1 MNIHNLF
8 PLPIG
13 FFRLGRD
20 LTKTELDF
28 IMGMER
34 YPNQGNTTSSDRK
47 VLRHKELTDIRDFIE
62 DAMLEYFKTV
72 HDPKGD
78 VALYVTQSWAN
89 YTEPGQYHHKHAHP
103 NSFISGVF
111 YPQADRSVDKIY
123 FYKSGY
129 ERIGMAVSRD
139 MLNWRRYGIEPVVDN
154 GKGISGDPQI
164 CRMGDLW
171 VMFYFGAFWQPNAFD
186 TFACS
191 YDLVTWTKWR
201 GAHLI
206 EPTEEWDRKY
216 AHKPWLIF
224 HNNVVYHFYCAVG
237 DQGRIIALATSEKL
251 R

>member
-28 IMGMER
+28 ILGQDK
-34 YPNQGNTTSSDRK
+34 YPNQGNITSSNRTILKD
-47 VLRHKELTDIRDFIE
+47 KELTDIRDFIE

-89 YTEPGQYHHKHAHP
+89 YTDPGQYHHKHAHP

-129 ERIGMAVSRD
+129 ERIKVQPATWNHWNSESWWFEVGA
-139 MLNWRRYGIEPVVDN
+139 
-154 GKGISGDPQI
+154 
-164 CRMGDLW
+164 GDLILFPSHLEHM
-171 VMFYFGAFWQPNAFD
+171 VETKVGNETRVSIAFN
-186 TFACS
+186 TFLKGHIGVDES
-191 YDLVTWTKWR
+191 LT
-201 GAHLI
+201 GLQLG
-206 EPTEEWDRKY
+206 EE
-216 AHKPWLIF
+216 
-224 HNNVVYHFYCAVG
+224 
-237 DQGRIIALATSEKL
+237 
-251 R
+251 

>member
-13 FFRLGRD
+13 FFRLGRE

-28 IMGMER
+28 VLGQDK
-34 YPNQGNTTSSDRK
+34 YPNQGNVTSSNRK
-47 VLRHKELTDIRDFIE
+47 ILASKELTDIREFIE

-129 ERIGMAVSRD
+129 ERIKVQPATWNHWNSESWWFEVGA
-139 MLNWRRYGIEPVVDN
+139 
-154 GKGISGDPQI
+154 
-164 CRMGDLW
+164 GDLILFPSHLEHM
-171 VMFYFGAFWQPNAFD
+171 VETKVGNETRVSIAFN
-186 TFACS
+186 TFLKGHIGVDES
-191 YDLVTWTKWR
+191 LT
-201 GAHLI
+201 GLQLG
-206 EPTEEWDRKY
+206 EE
-216 AHKPWLIF
+216 
-224 HNNVVYHFYCAVG
+224 
-237 DQGRIIALATSEKL
+237 
-251 R
+251 

>member
-20 LTKTELDF
+20 LTKTELDY
-28 IMGMER
+28 ILGQDK
-34 YPNQGNTTSSDRK
+34 YPNQGNITSSNRTILKD
-47 VLRHKELTDIRDFIE
+47 KELTDIRDFIE

-129 ERIGMAVSRD
+129 ERIKVA
-139 MLNWRRYGIEPVVDN
+139 
-154 GKGISGDPQI
+154 PQTWNHWNSESWWFEVGA
-164 CRMGDLW
+164 GDLILFPSHLEHM
-171 VMFYFGAFWQPNAFD
+171 VETKVGNETRVSIAFN
-186 TFACS
+186 TFLKGHIGVDES
-191 YDLVTWTKWR
+191 LT
-201 GAHLI
+201 GLQLG
-206 EPTEEWDRKY
+206 EE
-216 AHKPWLIF
+216 
-224 HNNVVYHFYCAVG
+224 
-237 DQGRIIALATSEKL
+237 
-251 R
+251 

>member
-8 PLPIG
+8 PLPVG

-111 YPQADRSVDKIY
+111 YPQADRLVDKIY

-129 ERIGMAVSRD
+129 ERIKVQPATWNHWNSESWWFEVGA
-139 MLNWRRYGIEPVVDN
+139 
-154 GKGISGDPQI
+154 
-164 CRMGDLW
+164 GDLILFPSHLEHM
-171 VMFYFGAFWQPNAFD
+171 VETKVGNETRVSIAFN
-186 TFACS
+186 TFLKGHIGVDES
-191 YDLVTWTKWR
+191 LT
-201 GAHLI
+201 GLQLG
-206 EPTEEWDRKY
+206 EE
-216 AHKPWLIF
+216 
-224 HNNVVYHFYCAVG
+224 
-237 DQGRIIALATSEKL
+237 
-251 R
+251 

>member
-20 LTKTELDF
+20 LTKTELDY
-28 IMGMER
+28 ILGQDK
-34 YPNQGNTTSSDRK
+34 YPNQGNITSSNRTILKD
-47 VLRHKELTDIRDFIE
+47 KELTDIRDFIE

-89 YTEPGQYHHKHAHP
+89 YTDPGQYHHKHAHP

-129 ERIGMAVSRD
+129 ERIKVQPATWNHWNSESWWFEVGA
-139 MLNWRRYGIEPVVDN
+139 
-154 GKGISGDPQI
+154 
-164 CRMGDLW
+164 GDLILFPSHLEHM
-171 VMFYFGAFWQPNAFD
+171 VETKVGNDTRVSIAFN
-186 TFACS
+186 TFLKGHIGVDES
-191 YDLVTWTKWR
+191 LT
-201 GAHLI
+201 GLQLG
-206 EPTEEWDRKY
+206 EE
-216 AHKPWLIF
+216 
-224 HNNVVYHFYCAVG
+224 
-237 DQGRIIALATSEKL
+237 
-251 R
+251 

>member
-28 IMGMER
+28 VLGQDK
-34 YPNQGNTTSSDRK
+34 YPNQGNVTSADRTI
-47 VLRHKELTDIRDFIE
+47 LRHKELTDIRDFIE

-129 ERIGMAVSRD
+129 ERIKVQPATWNHWNSESWWFEVGA
-139 MLNWRRYGIEPVVDN
+139 
-154 GKGISGDPQI
+154 
-164 CRMGDLW
+164 GDLILFPSHLEHM
-171 VMFYFGAFWQPNAFD
+171 VETKVGNETRVSIAFN
-186 TFACS
+186 TF
-191 YDLVTWTKWR
+191 LK
-201 GAHLI
+201 
-206 EPTEEWDRKY
+206 
-216 AHKPWLIF
+216 
-224 HNNVVYHFYCAVG
+224 
-237 DQGRIIALATSEKL
+237 GRIGVDESLTGLQLGED
-251 R
+251 

>member
-20 LTKTELDF
+20 LTKTELDY
-28 IMGMER
+28 ILGQDK
-34 YPNQGNTTSSDRK
+34 YPNQGNITSSNRTILKD
-47 VLRHKELTDIRDFIE
+47 KELTDIRDFIE

-89 YTEPGQYHHKHAHP
+89 YTDPGQYHHKHAHP

-129 ERIGMAVSRD
+129 ERIKVQPATWNHWNSESWWFEVGA
-139 MLNWRRYGIEPVVDN
+139 
-154 GKGISGDPQI
+154 
-164 CRMGDLW
+164 GDLILFPSHLEHM
-171 VMFYFGAFWQPNAFD
+171 VETKVGNETRVSIAFN
-186 TFACS
+186 TFLKGHIGVDES
-191 YDLVTWTKWR
+191 LT
-201 GAHLI
+201 GLQLG
-206 EPTEEWDRKY
+206 EE
-216 AHKPWLIF
+216 
-224 HNNVVYHFYCAVG
+224 
-237 DQGRIIALATSEKL
+237 
-251 R
+251 